1 MSPSSLSEFEHG
13 KSRPGAARV
22 EALSAVLDV
31 PVETEPAPPVVPGF
45 RHWREFDRLDLDPV
59 SRAGLELF
67 VERGY
72 HGSTVRMIAKR
83 CGMTVAG
90 VYHHVPSKYDLLMR
104 LMRQAMAEMLARCLA
119 AEAEAATPKERL
131 TGLVDSMVRYHV
143 FRLDWGY
150 LATNEIRALEG
161 DEREEMLVERRRI
174 RQMFQD
180 AVAACRGGDQP
191 GRVPDQVTA
200 RAIVTMC
207 VAIPDWYDDAGR
219 PEPDEL
225 VDQYVALALDLV
237 DR

>member
-1 MSPSSLSEFEHG
+1 
-13 KSRPGAARV
+13 
-22 EALSAVLDV
+22 
-31 PVETEPAPPVVPGF
+31 
-45 RHWREFDRLDLDPV
+45 
-59 SRAGLELF
+59 
-67 VERGY
+67 
-72 HGSTVRMIAKR
+72 
-83 CGMTVAG
+83 
-90 VYHHVPSKYDLLMR
+90 
-104 LMRQAMAEMLARCLA
+104 
-119 AEAEAATPKERL
+119 
-131 TGLVDSMVRYHV
+131 MVRYHV

-174 RQMFQD
+174 RQMFQV
-180 AVAACRGGDQP
+180 AVAACRGGDQS